1 MSNNNPKN
9 LWDLIN
15 NKVNK
20 PINKDAVQ
28 DIAKNVSPNVQH
40 DSEKMRQLV
49 RQLSS
54 VLGIKLT
61 SEKEAD
67 ILKYLKENKFTGI
80 DSINK
85 LLKK

>member
-1 MSNNNPKN
+1 
-9 LWDLIN
+9 
-15 NKVNK
+15 
-20 PINKDAVQ
+20 
-28 DIAKNVSPNVQH
+28 
-40 DSEKMRQLV
+40 LV